1 MFCDNRQLS
10 SVPGR
15 KERESWGGGG
25 GRFHGGEEEGNRKF
39 LLGQSPR
46 AKGEPMS
53 FRKRKLADVSRGTGL
68 DWVSA
73 GGQTGP
79 VG

>member
-1 MFCDNRQLS
+1 MFCDNRRLS

-15 KERESWGGGG
+15 KGRESREGVC
-25 GRFHGGEEEGNRKF
+25 GGEEEGDRKF
-39 LLGQSPR
+39 PLGQSLR
-46 AKGEPMS
+46 AKGKPVS
-53 FRKRKLADVSRGTGL
+53 FTKRKLGDVSGGTGL